1 MKVQLTIRNSP
12 DGAEYASLTLGRVYE
27 VLGIEGDWLRLIND
41 RGDPVLYDPAC
52 FRVVDPSKPAD
63 WVWIVEDGARYA
75 YPPEW
80 GRPGFF
86 EDWHDGV
93 PAVKAAFAE
102 QLREW
107 HPDVVHGCET
117 SG

>member
-1 MKVQLTIRNSP
+1 MKVQLTSWSAP
-12 DGAEYASLTLGRVYE
+12 DGTECASLTLGRVYE

-41 RGDPVLYDPAC
+41 RSEPVLYDPVC
-52 FRVVDPSKPAD
+52 FRVVDPAEPAH
-63 WVWIVEDGARYA
+63 WVCVVEDGTRYA

-86 EDWHDGV
+86 EDWHDCAPSV
-93 PAVKAAFAE
+93 RAAFAE
-102 QLREW
+102 QLRVL
-107 HPDVVHGCET
+107 HPDVVRGCET